1 MRLRYLLRVNGHDA
15 PSRNWTVVCA
25 PCERRLGKIVLSSD
39 TNVPPIG
46 ERHFL
51 WFAFRQARLQTGRA
65 SPATM
70 RMSMGI
76 RIPTRKCWFTRLLFT
91 RCLDWYGTKQ
101 HTASASYDNPATS
114 SSRLDFPLP
123 RLPRLQ
129 IVISTTHAFSTYR
142 LSPNSI
148 PENAATAPSKV
159 WTRGHENRPS
169 YICGYDYECEPKAK
183 FTARWDGR
191 VPTRWIED
199 AG

>member
-1 MRLRYLLRVNGHDA
+1 MVKILPALAYQVTTR
-15 PSRNWTVVCA
+15 
-25 PCERRLGKIVLSSD
+25 ERRLGKVLSS
-39 TNVPPIG
+39 P
-46 ERHFL
+46 FL
-51 WFAFRQARLQTGRA
+51 RDQRPTYRRA
-65 SPATM
+65 SLPLVCVQAGKIANWAGVSCDDVHEYGHPYSSQEM
-70 RMSMGI
+70 LVFASSLY
-76 RIPTRKCWFTRLLFT
+76 TRR
-91 RCLDWYGTKQ
+91 LDWYGTKQ

-142 LSPNSI
+142 LNPNSI

-169 YICGYDYECEPKAK
+169 YICDYDYECEPKAK
-183 FTARWDGR
+183 LTARWGGR